1 MPVLHKNHLNTTINS
16 IRIDN
21 AAPWRRKHWKTI
33 QHAYGKAPYFKNYAD
48 FFEHIYSKEWIYLSE
63 LNEEMLKGLLYILRI
78 RVPILSAKDYNFQGE
93 KSDRVLDMC
102 KQLNAREF
110 IFGAL
115 GKEYAKVDEFQ
126 KAGIK
131 ISFQN
136 YSHPSYTQPGGGNF
150 TSHLSIIDLLFNC
163 GENSYD
169 IIMEGNIKPTT
180 SSFPRLSI

>member
-1 MPVLHKNHLNTTINS
+1 
-16 IRIDN
+16 
-21 AAPWRRKHWKTI
+21 
-33 QHAYGKAPYFKNYAD
+33 
-48 FFEHIYSKEWIYLSE
+48 
-63 LNEEMLKGLLYILRI
+63 MLKGLLYILGI
-78 RVPILSAKDYNFQGE
+78 RVPIISAKDYNFQGD

-102 KQLNAREF
+102 KQLNANEF

-115 GKEYAKVDEFQ
+115 GKEYAKVDDFK

-131 ISFQN
+131 ITFQN
-136 YSHPSYTQPGGGNF
+136 YSHPSYKQPGGGNF

-169 IIMEGNIKPTT
+169 IIMDGNIKPTA